1 VIEGRNLDKRGMD
14 EKITEFSRKLDNATI
29 GLFFYAGHGIQVDGD
44 NYLIPIDARIE
55 GGDLRPERVAALKTA
70 SINIAQVLSKMEA
83 EQRVNLIFLDACRD
97 NPFGRSARVGQA
109 KGLAPI
115 QNAVGT
121 LTAFATK
128 PHHVA
133 LDGDGRN
140 SPFTTALL
148 QHMPTP
154 GLEIGAVMKRV
165 RVDVIKSTRG
175 EQVPFDE
182 SSLITDVVLAQ

>member
-1 VIEGRNLDKRGMD
+1 
-14 EKITEFSRKLDNATI
+14 
-29 GLFFYAGHGIQVDGD
+29 
-44 NYLIPIDARIE
+44 
-55 GGDLRPERVAALKTA
+55 
-70 SINIAQVLSKMEA
+70 MEA
-83 EQRVNLIFLDACRD
+83 EQRVNLVFLDACRD
-97 NPFGRSARVGQA
+97 NPFGKGSGGLAQP

-121 LTAFATK
+121 LTAFSTK
-128 PHHVA
+128 PYHVA

-148 QHMPTP
+148 KHVITP
-154 GLEIGAVMKRV
+154 GLEIGGVMKRV
-165 RVDVIKSTRG
+165 RVDVIKSTGG

>member
-1 VIEGRNLDKRGMD
+1 
-14 EKITEFSRKLDNATI
+14 
-29 GLFFYAGHGIQVDGD
+29 
-44 NYLIPIDARIE
+44 
-55 GGDLRPERVAALKTA
+55 
-70 SINIAQVLSKMEA
+70 VLSQMEA

-97 NPFGRSARVGQA
+97 SPFGRATGIAQP

-128 PHHVA
+128 PYHVA
-133 LDGDGRN
+133 FDGDGRN

-148 QHMPTP
+148 KHMATP

-165 RVDVIKSTRG
+165 RADVLKSTAG
-175 EQVPFDE
+175 QQVPFDE